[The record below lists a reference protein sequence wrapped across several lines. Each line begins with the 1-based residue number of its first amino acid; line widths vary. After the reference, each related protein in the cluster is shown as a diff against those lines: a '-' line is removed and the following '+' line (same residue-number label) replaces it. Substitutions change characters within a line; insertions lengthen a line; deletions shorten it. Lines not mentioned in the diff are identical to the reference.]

1 MSAVII
7 KTDVEGLLARLQS
20 PPQSRFKEAE
30 LIAIGVCDT
39 PNFAVRRNLAGAK
52 SFGSAKSNSPP
63 RNFLRI
69 FYLEIKD
76 RVSVPVS
83 PGWCCAWNQADS
95 NRMGSI

>member
-30 LIAIGVCDT
+30 LIAIGVCDA

-52 SFGSAKSNSPP
+52 SFGAAESHGPP
-63 RNFLRI
+63 RNFFRVVDLK
-69 FYLEIKD
+69 IKD
-76 RVSVPVS
+76 RMGVPVAA
-83 PGWCCAWNQADS
+83 GWCCAWNQADS
-95 NRMGSI
+95 NRMVTI

>member
-20 PPQSRFKEAE
+20 PLQSRFKEAE
-30 LIAIGVCDT
+30 LIAIGICDA
-39 PNFAVRRNLAGAK
+39 PDFAVGWNLAGAK

-69 FYLEIKD
+69 FDLEIKD
-76 RVSVPVS
+76 RMGVPVAS
-83 PGWCCAWNQADS
+83 GWSCAWNQADS
-95 NRMGSI
+95 NRMVTI